1 MINDSLLVIFSLFCL
16 LIPLPGFFT
25 NPTIMD
31 TVQLVSSPV
40 LYLQEEKDVDV
51 LTKLYMYEAN
61 VQSQAVFSEQ
71 ATVRKPIQRE
81 HSMFE
86 DLGLISFLCGRAVYE
101 TRK

>member
-1 MINDSLLVIFSLFCL
+1 
-16 LIPLPGFFT
+16 
-25 NPTIMD
+25 
-31 TVQLVSSPV
+31 
-40 LYLQEEKDVDV
+40 
-51 LTKLYMYEAN
+51 MYEAN

-86 DLGLISFLCGRAVYE
+86 DLGLISFLCGRTVYE